1 MRILLKE
8 QGCRI
13 SSRSDL
19 KRRSLGLLE
28 EHRLNKRTKKKK
40 IDNMMSS
47 DMGSLP
53 GPKNTNTYRPNS
65 YTNKYANAL
74 RTEARNYNQSNVLA
88 CRNVKSILYELNTV
102 F

>member
-1 MRILLKE
+1 MRIVLKE

-13 SSRSDL
+13 PSRSDL

-40 IDNMMSS
+40 NDNRMSS

-53 GPKNTNTYRPNS
+53 GPKIQIHTDRIHTQIHTQTHCELRFETTNTIKRQIDEMNIEYSDP
-65 YTNKYANAL
+65 AL
-74 RTEARNYNQSNVLA
+74 
-88 CRNVKSILYELNTV
+88 
-102 F
+102 